1 LHHVRRSNI
10 PFEKDCSAGPRA
22 VKREQ
27 NWIPARAFATIRFVA
42 GPGIVKARRAPLVV
56 ARKMLVVRRSPA
68 RWREWFDEADIV
80 SEGSARQES
89 DGRVWYGSTS
99 LVLPVGSFAASV
111 DGGQHGVQTVEK
123 DAVALMARLAEKDVH
138 LRVRALR
145 IARREAALRAP
156 SRLGRVVCEIR
167 VLCEDRGVRID
178 VDVQAP
184 LIDEGTIA
192 QRAR

>member
-1 LHHVRRSNI
+1 VI
-10 PFEKDCSAGPRA
+10 
-22 VKREQ
+22 
-27 NWIPARAFATIRFVA
+27 
-42 GPGIVKARRAPLVV
+42 GPGIVKARSAPLVA
-56 ARKMLVVRRSPA
+56 ARKVLVVRRSQA
-68 RWREWFDEADIV
+68 RWRDWFDQADIV
-80 SEGSARQES
+80 SEGSARQEA

-99 LVLPVGSFAASV
+99 LILPIGALAAGV
-111 DGGQHGVQTVEK
+111 DGGRGGVEVVEK
-123 DAVALMARLAEKDVH
+123 DAVALMARFAERDVH
-138 LRVRALR
+138 LRLRTLR

-167 VLCEDRGVRID
+167 VLGEDGGVRID

>member
-1 LHHVRRSNI
+1 VRRNLGFPPQRRRS
-10 PFEKDCSAGPRA
+10 
-22 VKREQ
+22 EQ
-27 NWIPARAFATIRFVA
+27 NWIPARAFATIRFVS
-42 GPGIVKARRAPLVV
+42 GPGIVKARAAPLVA
-56 ARKMLVVRRSPA
+56 ARRILVVRRSHA
-68 RWREWFDEADIV
+68 QWRDWFDQADIV
-80 SEGSARQES
+80 SEGSARQEA

-99 LVLPVGSFAASV
+99 LILPSSGLATRISS
-111 DGGQHGVQTVEK
+111 GQGGVQVVEK
-123 DAVALMARLAEKDVH
+123 DAVALMARFAERDVH
-138 LRVRALR
+138 LRIRALR

-156 SRLGRVVCEIR
+156 SGLGRVVCEIR